1 MLRSLGPVLGLI
13 AMVICLS
20 GTFAEAQN
28 VNVNLGPQNNS
39 GESGTAT
46 LSDTGGNKTKVV
58 ISVTGQPAN
67 VPQPVHI
74 HIGSCAQME
83 AAPAYGLTTLIDGKS
98 ETVVD
103 QPLSQLQS
111 GKFAINGHKSAQ
123 EASTYVFCGNIP
135 PKQ

>member
-1 MLRSLGPVLGLI
+1 MLRALGPVLGLV
-13 AMVICLS
+13 AMVIFLS
-20 GTFAEAQN
+20 GTFAAAQD

-74 HIGSCAQME
+74 HIGSCAQLE

-103 QPLSQLQS
+103 QPLSQLQN

-123 EASTYVFCGNIP
+123 EAGTYVF
-135 PKQ
+135 